1 MILRFI
7 QNLFEFKAGVYI
19 VYCSLIFS
27 ATLVASLSASKP
39 AHYMMQSGYITRME
53 NIQVV
58 SFRYIALALV
68 IIWGFVG
75 PMQDLWF
82 QSSQVPRPTTESG
95 SLTSSRF
102 VIMRFKKR
110 FSRAT
115 FQISSNNPKYG
126 PETVSLGGKWHF
138 AKLKTCDWMFF
149 SSW

>member
-7 QNLFEFKAGVYI
+7 QNLFEFKADVYI
-19 VYCSLIFS
+19 VYCSLIYS
-27 ATLVASLSASKP
+27 AALVASLSASKLSM
-39 AHYMMQSGYITRME
+39 AHYMMQSGYITSMG

-58 SFRYIALALV
+58 SFRYEALALV
-68 IIWGFVG
+68 IILGCVV

-102 VIMRFKKR
+102 VIMHFKKR

-115 FQISSNNPKYG
+115 FQILEQQSKIWARNSVFRREIAFCQTEN
-126 PETVSLGGKWHF
+126 
-138 AKLKTCDWMFF
+138 M
-149 SSW
+149 

>member
-7 QNLFEFKAGVYI
+7 WNLFEFKAGVYI

-68 IIWGFVG
+68 MI
-75 PMQDLWF
+75 L
-82 QSSQVPRPTTESG
+82 
-95 SLTSSRF
+95 
-102 VIMRFKKR
+102 
-110 FSRAT
+110 
-115 FQISSNNPKYG
+115 
-126 PETVSLGGKWHF
+126 
-138 AKLKTCDWMFF
+138 
-149 SSW
+149 